1 MTNLSPQHAPPRHPQ
16 PERAS
21 DWREAGRPQQPQE
34 AGPGH
39 LQREEQQGEPD
50 NDDSDDND
58 DNDHFDNDDDDA
70 KVAMAADVIC
80 DNLEMAYDWT
90 RGNIR

>member
-21 DWREAGRPQQPQE
+21 DWRESGRPQEPQE

-39 LQREEQQGEPD
+39 LQCEEQQGELD
-50 NDDSDDND
+50 NDDND
-58 DNDHFDNDDDDA
+58 DNDNDDA

>member
-1 MTNLSPQHAPPRHPQ
+1 MTNLCPQHAPPRHPQ

-39 LQREEQQGEPD
+39 LQREEQQGETD
-50 NDDSDDND
+50 NDDND
-58 DNDHFDNDDDDA
+58 DNDNDDA

>member
-21 DWREAGRPQQPQE
+21 DWRETGRPQEPQE

-39 LQREEQQGEPD
+39 LQREEQQGELD
-50 NDDSDDND
+50 NDDND
-58 DNDHFDNDDDDA
+58 DNDNDDA

>member
-21 DWREAGRPQQPQE
+21 DWREAGRPSQPQE

-50 NDDSDDND
+50 NDDND
-58 DNDHFDNDDDDA
+58 DNDHIDNDDA

>member
-1 MTNLSPQHAPPRHPQ
+1 MTNLCPQHAPPRHPQ

-21 DWREAGRPQQPQE
+21 DWREVGRPQQPQE

-39 LQREEQQGEPD
+39 LQREEQQGEQD
-50 NDDSDDND
+50 NN
-58 DNDHFDNDDDDA
+58 NDHIDNDDA

>member
-1 MTNLSPQHAPPRHPQ
+1 MTNLSPQHASPRHPQ

-39 LQREEQQGEPD
+39 LQREEQQGETD
-50 NDDSDDND
+50 NDDND
-58 DNDHFDNDDDDA
+58 DNDNDDA

>member
-50 NDDSDDND
+50 NDDNDHIDND
-58 DNDHFDNDDDDA
+58 NA

>member
-16 PERAS
+16 PERAP
-21 DWREAGRPQQPQE
+21 DWREAGRPQEPQE

-39 LQREEQQGEPD
+39 LQREEQQGEQD
-50 NDDSDDND
+50 NN
-58 DNDHFDNDDDDA
+58 NDHIDNDDA